1 MAEALIT
8 GLAGLTARTIE
19 PLVSRLT
26 DLGLEKPAA
35 LLGGLPARPRPGRPT
50 RRLHQGAS
58 GRRPRTR
65 RAGWSD
71 DGRYI
76 DAGATHA
83 RREHRDPAAS
93 GSARTPRVSRRST
106 RGQAQ
111 SLRGGLASREALRGV
126 VARRVAHRMAS
137 HVGRR
142 RSRAVYRR
150 RRCAGRR
157 SRSERGERD
166 PRRQSGR
173 SDRPA
178 DGYSRAGVG
187 QHADRPGRREAE
199 GVRQAGTGTGPLP
212 CLASCRPGEAELAG
226 DRSIRRRRA
235 TSTDD
240 RIERLTTATDK
251 DARISALAAFEDHPD
266 DAAIPAVR
274 QAWMS
279 DPWRMSR
286 RRQ

>member
-35 LLGGLPARPRPGRPT
+35 LLGGLPARPDQPT
-50 RRLHQGAS
+50 DSTAS
-58 GRRPRTR
+58 SRCIRSP
-65 RAGWSD
+65 ASHSSGWLGD
-71 DGRYI
+71 DVRYI
-76 DAGATHA
+76 DAGATRA

-111 SLRGGLASREALRGV
+111 SLRGGLASRALRGV

-157 SRSERGERD
+157 SRGERGERD

-178 DGYSRAGVG
+178 DVFACWCRSARRL
-187 QHADRPGRREAE
+187 RP
-199 GVRQAGTGTGPLP
+199 
-212 CLASCRPGEAELAG
+212 S
-226 DRSIRRRRA
+226 
-235 TSTDD
+235 
-240 RIERLTTATDK
+240 
-251 DARISALAAFEDHPD
+251 
-266 DAAIPAVR
+266 
-274 QAWMS
+274 
-279 DPWRMSR
+279 
-286 RRQ
+286 